1 MIRDVKTDENANLL
15 ALRLFSIFILGT
27 GFSVQQEFSSRIS
40 PPLLIEGSDGDLGLE
55 SKLVELP
62 LYQFSVEISCTG
74 KEVAEVFE
82 KYPLL
87 PGAILFDEGRYAGM
101 LSRKQF
107 LEFLIRP
114 FGQDL
119 FFNQPLSVLYSYGRT
134 PILELADTTPILNAM
149 QFSLRRS
156 PEFLLEPIVVKT
168 LDDEYRLLDMQELNI
183 ASWQIRGIE
192 TQVRYERSQAQIIQ
206 NDKMASLG
214 RLVDGVAHEILDPVN
229 FIWGN
234 VTHVSNYSKDLIKL
248 IEIYDNNYSDTPE
261 DVLYLKQDIEFDF
274 LESDLSQALASIR
287 TGAERLKKLV
297 TGLQNFCHI
306 DAIYPKPVDLHA
318 NLESTILLIGSS
330 LKGEIN
336 IIKKFGH
343 LPPVYC
349 FAGQLNQ
356 VFMNLLSRAVDIL
369 LDDAVRHQFEMEAKS
384 NSDKKPTIEIVTQV
398 ISQESDIP
406 GVPDSRWVSISI
418 SDNGSPMSEE
428 YQRQIKDSFSVDK
441 RANKETSLTVS
452 YRIITARHGGK
463 LNFYSQPNKGTEF
476 EILLPLV

>member
-1 MIRDVKTDENANLL
+1 M
-15 ALRLFSIFILGT
+15 S
-27 GFSVQQEFSSRIS
+27 QEFSSQIS
-40 PPLLIEGSDGDLGLE
+40 SPLLIEGSNGDLGLE
-55 SKLVELP
+55 SKLLELP
-62 LYQFSVEISCTG
+62 LYEFSVEMNFTG

-87 PGAILFDEGRYAGM
+87 PGAILLDKGKYVGM
-101 LSRKQF
+101 ISRRQL

-114 FGQDL
+114 FGRDV
-119 FFNQPLSVLYSYGRT
+119 FFYQPLSKLYSYART
-134 PILELADTTPILNAM
+134 PILELTETTSILCAM
-149 QFSLRRS
+149 QFTLRRD
-156 PEFLLEPIVVKT
+156 PEFLSEPIVVKT
-168 LDDEYRLLDMQELNI
+168 ASDKYRLLDMQELNI

-234 VTHVSNYSKDLIKL
+234 VTHVSNYSKDLLKL
-248 IEIYDNNYSDTPE
+248 IEIYEDNTPKTPD
-261 DVLYLKQDIEFDF
+261 DVLYLKQDIEFDY

-318 NLESTILLIGSS
+318 NLDSTILLIGSR
-330 LKGEIN
+330 LKGEIQ
-336 IIKKFGH
+336 IVKKFGH

-349 FAGQLNQ
+349 FIGQLNQ
-356 VFMNLLSRAVDIL
+356 VFMNILSRAVDIL
-369 LDDAVRHQFEMEAKS
+369 LDEAVRQQFGTES
-384 NSDKKPTIEIVTQV
+384 NDASHKPTIEIGTEV
-398 ISQESDIP
+398 ISQESTQP
-406 GVPDSRWVSISI
+406 GLPDSRWISISI
-418 SDNGSPMSEE
+418 ADNGPAMSEE
-428 YQRQIKDSFSVDK
+428 FQQKIKESFSVDHR
-441 RANKETSLTVS
+441 RADKETSLAVS

-463 LNFYSQPNKGTEF
+463 LNFNSQPDKGTQF

>member
-1 MIRDVKTDENANLL
+1 M
-15 ALRLFSIFILGT
+15 
-27 GFSVQQEFSSRIS
+27 QQEFSQRIS
-40 PPLLIEGSDGDLGLE
+40 PPLLIEGSNSDLGLE
-55 SKLVELP
+55 SKLLELP
-62 LYQFSVEISCTG
+62 LYEFSIDISFTG
-74 KEVAEVFE
+74 KEVAEMFK

-87 PGAILFDEGRYAGM
+87 PGAILVDKGRYAGM
-101 LSRKQF
+101 LSRRQL

-119 FFNQPLSVLYSYGRT
+119 FFHQPLDILYSYSRT

-156 PEFLLEPIVVKT
+156 PEFLSEPIVVKT
-168 LDDEYRLLDMQELNI
+168 ASNEYRLLDMHELNI

-206 NDKMASLG
+206 NEKMASLG

-248 IEIYDNNYSDTPE
+248 IEIYDSNTSKIPD

-274 LESDLSQALASIR
+274 LEADLSQALASIR

-318 NLESTILLIGSS
+318 NLDSTILLIGSR

-336 IIKKFGH
+336 IVKKFGH

-349 FAGQLNQ
+349 FVGQLNQ
-356 VFMNLLSRAVDIL
+356 VFMNILSRAVDIL
-369 LDDAVRHQFEMEAKS
+369 LDDAVRHQFEIEAKN
-384 NSDKKPTIEIVTQV
+384 NSSKKPTIEVVTEV
-398 ISQESDIP
+398 ISQEADIP
-406 GVPDSRWVSISI
+406 GVPDSRWVSIRI
-418 SDNGSPMSEE
+418 SDNGSAMSEE
-428 YQRQIKDSFSVDK
+428 YQQQIKDSFSIDK

-463 LNFYSQPNKGTEF
+463 LKFSSQPNKGTEF

>member
-1 MIRDVKTDENANLL
+1 M
-15 ALRLFSIFILGT
+15 S
-27 GFSVQQEFSSRIS
+27 QEFSSPIS
-40 PPLLIEGSDGDLGLE
+40 PPLLIEGSNDDLGLE
-55 SKLVELP
+55 SKLLELP
-62 LYQFSVEISCTG
+62 LYEFSVESSFTG
-74 KEVAEVFE
+74 KELAEVFE

-87 PGAILFDEGRYAGM
+87 PGAILLDKGKYAGM
-101 LSRKQF
+101 ISRRQL

-114 FGQDL
+114 FGQDV
-119 FFNQPLSVLYSYGRT
+119 FFCQPLSILYSYART
-134 PILELADTTPILNAM
+134 PILELGETTSILCAM
-149 QFSLRRS
+149 QFTLRRS
-156 PEFLLEPIVVKT
+156 PEFLSEPIVVKT
-168 LDDEYRLLDMQELNI
+168 ASDEYRLLDMQELNI

-192 TQVRYERSQAQIIQ
+192 TQIRYERSQAQIIQ

-248 IEIYDNNYSDTPE
+248 IEMYDKNTTNTPD
-261 DVLYLKQDIEFDF
+261 DVLYLKQDIEFDY

-306 DAIYPKPVDLHA
+306 DAIYAKPVDLHA
-318 NLESTILLIGSS
+318 NLDSTLLLIGSR

-336 IIKKFGH
+336 IVKKFGH

-349 FAGQLNQ
+349 FIGQLNQ
-356 VFMNLLSRAVDIL
+356 VFMNILSRAVDTL
-369 LDDAVRHQFEMEAKS
+369 LDEAVRQQFDIQS
-384 NSDKKPTIEIVTQV
+384 SSDAAQKPTIEIVTQV
-398 ISQESDIP
+398 ISQESTLP
-406 GVPDSRWVSISI
+406 GSHDSRWVSIRI
-418 SDNGSPMSEE
+418 TDNGPGMSPEF
-428 YQRQIKDSFSVDK
+428 QQQIQESFSVDK
-441 RANKETSLTVS
+441 RAEKETSLAVS

-463 LNFYSQPNKGTEF
+463 LNFYSQPDKGTEF

>member
-1 MIRDVKTDENANLL
+1 M
-15 ALRLFSIFILGT
+15 S
-27 GFSVQQEFSSRIS
+27 QEFSSQIS
-40 PPLLIEGSDGDLGLE
+40 SPLLIEGSNGDLGLE
-55 SKLVELP
+55 SKLLELP
-62 LYQFSVEISCTG
+62 LYEFSVEMKFTG
-74 KEVAEVFE
+74 KEVTKVFE

-87 PGAILFDEGRYAGM
+87 PGVVLLDKGKYVGM
-101 LSRKQF
+101 ISRRQL

-114 FGQDL
+114 FGRDV
-119 FFNQPLSVLYSYGRT
+119 FFYQPLSVLYSYART
-134 PILELADTTPILNAM
+134 PILELAETTSILCAM
-149 QFSLRRS
+149 QFTLRRS
-156 PEFLLEPIVVKT
+156 PEFLSEPVLVKT
-168 LDDEYRLLDMQELNI
+168 ASDKYRLLDMQELNI

-234 VTHVSNYSKDLIKL
+234 VTHVSNYSKDLLKL
-248 IEIYDNNYSDTPE
+248 IEIYENNTENTPD
-261 DVLYLKQDIEFDF
+261 DVLYLKQDIEFDY

-318 NLESTILLIGSS
+318 NLDSTILLIGSR
-330 LKGEIN
+330 LKGEIK
-336 IIKKFGH
+336 IVKKFGY

-356 VFMNLLSRAVDIL
+356 VFMNILSRAVDIL
-369 LDDAVRHQFEMEAKS
+369 LDEAVRQQFETSSTDAS
-384 NSDKKPTIEIVTQV
+384 HKPTIEIVTEV
-398 ISQESDIP
+398 ISQESHIP
-406 GVPDSRWVSISI
+406 GTPDSRWISI
-418 SDNGSPMSEE
+418 TIADNGPAMSEE
-428 YQRQIKDSFSVDK
+428 FQQQIKESFSVDN
-441 RANKETSLTVS
+441 RADKETSLAVS

>member
-1 MIRDVKTDENANLL
+1 M
-15 ALRLFSIFILGT
+15 
-27 GFSVQQEFSSRIS
+27 QQEFSSRIS

-55 SKLVELP
+55 SKLSELP
-62 LYQFSVEISCTG
+62 LYDFSVEISSTG

-87 PGAILFDEGRYAGM
+87 PGAILIDDGRYAGM
-101 LSRKQF
+101 LSRRQL

-119 FFNQPLSVLYSYGRT
+119 FFHQPLSILYSYGRT
-134 PILELADTTPILNAM
+134 PILELAETTSILSAM

-156 PEFLLEPIVVKT
+156 PEFLSEPIVVKT
-168 LDDEYRLLDMQELNI
+168 ASDEYRLLSGQELNV

-248 IEIYDNNYSDTPE
+248 IEIYDSNTSNIPP

-274 LESDLSQALASIR
+274 LEADLKRALASIR
-287 TGAERLKKLV
+287 AGAERLKKLV

-318 NLESTILLIGSS
+318 NLESTILLIGSR
-330 LKGEIN
+330 LKGEIK
-336 IIKKFGH
+336 IIKHFGH

-369 LDDAVRHQFEMEAKS
+369 LDDAVRHQFEKEAKS
-384 NSDKKPTIEIVTQV
+384 NSDKKPTIEIATQV
-398 ISQESDIP
+398 ISQESEIP
-406 GVPDSRWVSISI
+406 GVPDSRWVSIRI

-428 YQRQIKDSFSVDK
+428 YQQQIKDSFSIDK
-441 RANKETSLTVS
+441 RADKETSLTVS

-463 LNFYSQPNKGTEF
+463 LNFYSQPDKGTEF

>member
-1 MIRDVKTDENANLL
+1 M
-15 ALRLFSIFILGT
+15 FSIYILGT
-27 GFSVQQEFSSRIS
+27 GFAVSQEFSSQIS
-40 PPLLIEGSDGDLGLE
+40 SPLLIEGSNGDLGLE
-55 SKLVELP
+55 SKLLELP
-62 LYQFSVEISCTG
+62 LYEFSVEMKFTG
-74 KEVAEVFE
+74 KEVAKVFE

-87 PGAILFDEGRYAGM
+87 PGAILLDKGKYAGM
-101 LSRKQF
+101 ISRRQL

-114 FGQDL
+114 FGRDV
-119 FFNQPLSVLYSYGRT
+119 FFYQPLSKLYSYART
-134 PILELADTTPILNAM
+134 PILELAENTSILCAM
-149 QFSLRRS
+149 QFSLKRS
-156 PEFLLEPIVVKT
+156 PEFLSEPVLVKT
-168 LDDEYRLLDMQELNI
+168 ASDKYRLLDMQELNI

-234 VTHVSNYSKDLIKL
+234 VTHVSNYSKDLLKL
-248 IEIYDNNYSDTPE
+248 IEIYDNNTENIPD
-261 DVLYLKQDIEFDF
+261 DVLYLKQDIEFDY

-318 NLESTILLIGSS
+318 NLDSTILLIGSR
-330 LKGEIN
+330 LKGEIK
-336 IIKKFGH
+336 IIKKFGY

-356 VFMNLLSRAVDIL
+356 VFMNILSRAVDIL
-369 LDDAVRHQFEMEAKS
+369 LDEAVRQQFETSSTDAS
-384 NSDKKPTIEIVTQV
+384 HKPTIEIVTEV

-406 GVPDSRWVSISI
+406 GTPDSRWVSITI
-418 SDNGSPMSEE
+418 ADNGPAMSEE
-428 YQRQIKDSFSVDK
+428 FQQQIKESFSVDN
-441 RANKETSLTVS
+441 RADKETSLAVS

-463 LNFYSQPNKGTEF
+463 LNFYSQPDKGTEF

>member
-1 MIRDVKTDENANLL
+1 ME
-15 ALRLFSIFILGT
+15 LRLH
-27 GFSVQQEFSSRIS
+27 E
-40 PPLLIEGSDGDLGLE
+40 
-55 SKLVELP
+55 
-62 LYQFSVEISCTG
+62 FSVETSFTG

-87 PGAILFDEGRYAGM
+87 PGAILLDKGKYIGM
-101 LSRKQF
+101 LSRRQL

-119 FFNQPLSVLYSYGRT
+119 FFHQPLSILYSYTRT
-134 PILELADTTPILNAM
+134 PILELPDTTPILNTM
-149 QFSLRRS
+149 QFALRRS
-156 PEFLLEPIVVKT
+156 PEFSSEPILVKT
-168 LDDEYRLLDMQELNI
+168 ASDKYRLLDMQELNI

-248 IEIYDNNYSDTPE
+248 IEIYDNTTENIPD

-287 TGAERLKKLV
+287 NGAERLKKLV
-297 TGLQNFCHI
+297 SGLQNFCHI
-306 DAIYPKPVDLHA
+306 DEIYPKPVDLHA
-318 NLESTILLIGSS
+318 NLDSTILLIGSRI
-330 LKGEIN
+330 KGEIN
-336 IIKKFGH
+336 IVKKFGH

-356 VFMNLLSRAVDIL
+356 VFMNILSRAVDIL
-369 LDDAVRHQFEMEAKS
+369 LDEAVRQQFAIKS
-384 NSDKKPTIEIVTQV
+384 SSNASQKPTIEIVTKV
-398 ISQESDIP
+398 ISQETTIP
-406 GVPDSRWVSISI
+406 GTPDSRWISI
-418 SDNGSPMSEE
+418 TITDNGPGMSPEFQE
-428 YQRQIKDSFSVDK
+428 QIKESFSVDK
-441 RANKETSLTVS
+441 RADKETSLAVS

-463 LNFYSQPNKGTEF
+463 LNFYSQLDKGTEF

>member
-1 MIRDVKTDENANLL
+1 LIRDVKTDENANLL

-356 VFMNLLSRAVDIL
+356 VFMNLLSRAVNIL

>member
-1 MIRDVKTDENANLL
+1 MCSWEA
-15 ALRLFSIFILGT
+15 
-27 GFSVQQEFSSRIS
+27 GFAVQQEFSSEIS
-40 PPLLIEGSDGDLGLE
+40 PPFLIEGSNYDLSLE
-55 SKLVELP
+55 SKLLELS
-62 LYQFSVEISCTG
+62 LYDFSVEMSFTG

-87 PGAILFDEGRYAGM
+87 PGVILVDKGKYVGM
-101 LSRKQF
+101 LSRKQL

-119 FFNQPLSVLYSYGRT
+119 FFYQPLSILYSYGRT
-134 PILELADTTPILNAM
+134 PILELVGNTPILNAM
-149 QFSLRRS
+149 QFALRRS
-156 PEFLLEPIVVKT
+156 PEFLSEPIVVKT
-168 LDDEYRLLDMQELNI
+168 APDEYRLLDMQELNM

-234 VTHVSNYSKDLIKL
+234 LTHVSNYSKDLIKL
-248 IEIYDNNYSDTPE
+248 IEIYDKNLSNVPE
-261 DVLYLKQDIEFDF
+261 DVVYLKQDIEFDF
-274 LESDLSQALASIR
+274 LESDLSQAITSIR

-297 TGLQNFCHI
+297 SGLQNFCHI

-318 NLESTILLIGSS
+318 NLNNIILLIGSR

-336 IIKKFGH
+336 IVKSFGQ

-349 FAGQLNQ
+349 FSGQLNQ
-356 VFMNLLSRAVDIL
+356 VFMNILSRAVDIL
-369 LDDAVRHQFEMEAKS
+369 LDEAVRQQFETELGNHPS
-384 NSDKKPTIEIVTQV
+384 HKPTIEVVTEV
-398 ISQESDIP
+398 ISQASNIK
-406 GVPDSRWVSISI
+406 GTPDSRWISI
-418 SDNGSPMSEE
+418 CITDNGPAMSPEFKKQIEE
-428 YQRQIKDSFSVDK
+428 SFSIEK
-441 RANKETSLTVS
+441 RADKETSLTVS
-452 YRIITARHGGK
+452 YQIITARHGGK
-463 LNFYSQPNKGTEF
+463 LKFDSQPNKGTEF

>member
-1 MIRDVKTDENANLL
+1 M
-15 ALRLFSIFILGT
+15 
-27 GFSVQQEFSSRIS
+27 QQEFSSRVS
-40 PPLLIEGSDGDLGLE
+40 SPLLIEGNDSDLGLE
-55 SKLVELP
+55 SKLLELP
-62 LYQFSVEISCTG
+62 LYEFSVDMSFTG

-87 PGAILFDEGRYAGM
+87 PGAILMDEGRYAGM
-101 LSRKQF
+101 LSRRQF

-119 FFNQPLSVLYSYGRT
+119 FLHQPLSILYSYGRT
-134 PILELADTTPILNAM
+134 PILELADTTSILNAM

-156 PEFLLEPIVVKT
+156 PEFFSEPVVVKT
-168 LDDEYRLLDMQELNI
+168 ASDKYRLLDMQELNI

-248 IEIYDNNYSDTPE
+248 IEIYDNNTANTPD

-318 NLESTILLIGSS
+318 NLESTILLIGSR

-356 VFMNLLSRAVDIL
+356 VFMNILSRAVDIL
-369 LDDAVRHQFEMEAKS
+369 LDDAVRHQLDIEGKS
-384 NSDKKPTIEIVTQV
+384 NSAKKPTIEVVTEV
-398 ISQESDIP
+398 ISQGSDIP
-406 GVPDSRWVSISI
+406 GGPDSRWVSIRI
-418 SDNGSPMSEE
+418 SDNGPAMSKDF
-428 YQRQIKDSFSVDK
+428 QQQIKESFYVEK
-441 RANKETSLTVS
+441 RADKETSLTVS

-463 LNFYSQPNKGTEF
+463 LNFSSEPDKGTEF
-476 EILLPLV
+476 EIILPLV

>member
-1 MIRDVKTDENANLL
+1 M
-15 ALRLFSIFILGT
+15 
-27 GFSVQQEFSSRIS
+27 QQEFSSQIS
-40 PPLLIEGSDGDLGLE
+40 PPLLIEGSNSDLGLE
-55 SKLVELP
+55 SKLLELP
-62 LYQFSVEISCTG
+62 LYEFSVESSSTG

-87 PGAILFDEGRYAGM
+87 PGAILVDEGRYAGM
-101 LSRKQF
+101 LSRRQL

-119 FFNQPLSVLYSYGRT
+119 FLHQPLSVLYSYGRT

-149 QFSLRRS
+149 QFTLRRS
-156 PEFLLEPIVVKT
+156 PEFLSEPIVVKT
-168 LDDEYRLLDMQELNI
+168 ASNEYRLLDMQELNI

-192 TQVRYERSQAQIIQ
+192 TQIRYERSQAQIIQ

-248 IEIYDNNYSDTPE
+248 IEIYDSNTSKIPD

-274 LESDLSQALASIR
+274 LEADLSQALASIR

-318 NLESTILLIGSS
+318 NLDSTILLIGSR

-336 IIKKFGH
+336 IVKKFGH

-356 VFMNLLSRAVDIL
+356 VFMNILSRAVDIL

-384 NSDKKPTIEIVTQV
+384 NSSKKPTIEVVTEV
-398 ISQESDIP
+398 ISQESETP
-406 GVPDSRWVSISI
+406 GLPDSRWVSIRI
-418 SDNGSPMSEE
+418 SDNGSSMSEE
-428 YQRQIKDSFSVDK
+428 FQQQIKDSFSIDK
-441 RANKETSLTVS
+441 RADKETSLTVS

-463 LNFYSQPNKGTEF
+463 LKFDSQPSKGTEF

>member
-1 MIRDVKTDENANLL
+1 M
-15 ALRLFSIFILGT
+15 
-27 GFSVQQEFSSRIS
+27 QQEFSSQIL
-40 PPLLIEGSDGDLGLE
+40 PPLLIEGSNGDLGLE
-55 SKLVELP
+55 SKLLELP
-62 LYQFSVEISCTG
+62 LYEFSVESSFTG
-74 KEVAEVFE
+74 KEVAQMFE

-87 PGAILFDEGRYAGM
+87 PGAILVDEGRYAGM
-101 LSRKQF
+101 LSRRQL

-119 FFNQPLSVLYSYGRT
+119 FLHQPLSVLYSYART

-149 QFSLRRS
+149 QFTLRRS
-156 PEFLLEPIVVKT
+156 PEFLSEPIVVKT
-168 LDDEYRLLDMQELNI
+168 ASNEYRLLDMQELNI

-192 TQVRYERSQAQIIQ
+192 TQIRYERSQAQIIQ

-248 IEIYDNNYSDTPE
+248 IEIYDSNTSKIPD

-274 LESDLSQALASIR
+274 LEADLSQALASIR

-318 NLESTILLIGSS
+318 NLDSTILLIGSR

-336 IIKKFGH
+336 IVKKFGH

-356 VFMNLLSRAVDIL
+356 VFMNILSRAVDIL

-384 NSDKKPTIEIVTQV
+384 NSSKKPTIEVVTEV
-398 ISQESDIP
+398 ISQESETP
-406 GVPDSRWVSISI
+406 GLPDSRWVSIRI
-418 SDNGSPMSEE
+418 SDNGSSMSEE
-428 YQRQIKDSFSVDK
+428 FQQQIKDSFSIDK
-441 RANKETSLTVS
+441 KADKETSLTVS

-463 LNFYSQPNKGTEF
+463 LKFDSQPNKGTEF